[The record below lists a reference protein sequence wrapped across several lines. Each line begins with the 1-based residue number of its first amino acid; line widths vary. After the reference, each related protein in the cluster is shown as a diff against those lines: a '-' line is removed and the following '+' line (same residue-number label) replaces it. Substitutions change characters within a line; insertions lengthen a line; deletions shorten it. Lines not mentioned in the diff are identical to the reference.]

1 MVTKKRNP
9 GRAATTRATRH
20 SRDLAIEL
28 KKAEAALKK
37 AKAIAARLEKAL
49 AAAKP
54 RVTRHSR
61 DL

>member
-1 MVTKKRNP
+1 V
-9 GRAATTRATRH
+9 TRH

-37 AKAIAARLEKAL
+37 AQAIIAKLEKAL
-49 AAAKP
+49 APTARP

>member
-1 MVTKKRNP
+1 MAKKRTT
-9 GRAATTRATRH
+9 GLTATDRATRH

-37 AKAIAARLEKAL
+37 AKTIIAKLEKSL